1 MPTKLEYQWD
11 VLWKTLQNEV
21 FLSNTCTK
29 LLQWFWKKKN
39 LFQWNKIRNLE
50 NIHPYVHE
58 YVIYTKDGILFSGKD
73 VLAKNNGYCESG
85 IDICR
90 R

>member
-1 MPTKLEYQWD
+1 MYKIATMILKKEKL
-11 VLWKTLQNEV
+11 VSVKQN
-21 FLSNTCTK
+21 K
-29 LLQWFWKKKN
+29 
-39 LFQWNKIRNLE
+39 NLE

-58 YVIYTKDGILFSGKD
+58 YVIYNKMVFYSVGKL
-73 VLAKNNGYCESG
+73 LAKNNGYCESG

>member
-1 MPTKLEYQWD
+1 MKFFWGIH
-11 VLWKTLQNEV
+11 VQNCYNDFE
-21 FLSNTCTK
+21 
-29 LLQWFWKKKN
+29 KKKIS
-39 LFQWNKIRNLE
+39 FSETKIRNLE

-58 YVIYTKDGILFSGKD
+58 YVIYIKDGILFSGKD